1 VSHIAHIRIKP
12 GTSLKFAER
21 EAFLKYFKTVYD
33 NDENEM
39 ENIDATYEDY
49 PRFAWAVFETIPEA
63 CIVDSG
69 KSKE

>member
-1 VSHIAHIRIKP
+1 
-12 GTSLKFAER
+12 
-21 EAFLKYFKTVYD
+21 
-33 NDENEM
+33 M
-39 ENIDATYEDY
+39 ENIDATYENY